1 MVAVSA
7 QMEVV
12 WGVEVPADTAA
23 VALAQEVTADLCGPC
38 HIGDVLTQAVVE
50 EGLHLCAVVL
60 KTGERERGG
69 REREGMGAR
78 KKESKYFCLTKRK
91 SND

>member
-1 MVAVSA
+1 M
-7 QMEVV
+7 
-12 WGVEVPADTAA
+12 EVPADTAA

-60 KTGERERGG
+60 ETREREREQVGVD
-69 REREGMGAR
+69 R
-78 KKESKYFCLTKRK
+78 KKVKWISE
-91 SND
+91 